1 MNFLASLR
9 TRVRPLG
16 SSLVLPE
23 GTDPRTL
30 DAVSI
35 LLEEELVRPVLLG
48 PPGALRAGLE
58 ERGLDPDR
66 VPCVDPGEPRGRE
79 AAAATLLELRRAR
92 GLTEE
97 EAWQRA
103 ADPLL
108 RGALMVR
115 AGEVDGSVA
124 GAANATAD
132 VLRAAL
138 WCVGTAEGFR
148 TISSSFYMVV
158 PPFRGGDESEVLTFT
173 DCAVVPDP
181 GPRQLAEIALA
192 ACRARRA
199 VVGDEPRVAFL
210 SYSTRGSAGGSR
222 VEKVQDAL
230 ARFRKLAPGIP
241 SDGELQADAAL
252 VESVATRKAPGSP
265 LEGRA
270 NVLVFPDLDAGNIAY
285 KLVQRLARAE
295 AIGPIVQGL
304 RHPCNDLSRGATAA
318 DIVNVACI
326 TALMARNAVAQEAV
340 EVQGGPVRGRLPRVQ
355 GRSDDES

>member
-1 MNFLASLR
+1 MSFLTSLR
-9 TRVRPLG
+9 DRVRPL
-16 SSLVLPE
+16 SSRLVFPE
-23 GTDPRTL
+23 GLDARTL
-30 DAVSI
+30 DAVAI
-35 LLEEELVRPVLLG
+35 LLSEDLARPVLLG
-48 PPGALRAGLE
+48 PPEALRAGLA
-58 ERGLDPDR
+58 ERGVDPDR
-66 VPCVDPGEPRGRE
+66 VRCVDPDEVSGRA

-97 EAWQRA
+97 DASLRA

-199 VVGDEPRVAFL
+199 VVGDQPRVAFL

-222 VEKVQDAL
+222 VEKVQAAL
-230 ARFRKLAPGIP
+230 ARFRKLAPEIP

-252 VESVATRKAPGSP
+252 VEGVAARKAPGSP

-304 RHPCNDLSRGATAA
+304 RRPCNDLSRGAAVD

-326 TALMARNAVAQEAV
+326 TALMA
-340 EVQGGPVRGRLPRVQ
+340 GREGSR
-355 GRSDDES
+355 ES